1 MVKLSGYFWWWLGVV
16 GVVFT
21 FVACLS
27 VCMALKDS
35 PSGS

>member
-1 MVKLSGYFWWWLGVV
+1 MVKLSGYFCVEV
-16 GVVFT
+16 GVVFNY
-21 FVACLS
+21 VACLS